1 MNAYPEILTM
11 EQAAAYLQVS
21 TRTLQRM
28 VTAGRVPGRQVGS
41 QWRFER
47 DQLRE
52 WVRGEEPSPAEKEQ
66 AAQTLSQRELVTKE
80 SLRLG
85 VDVPETLLD
94 MQQSYAERRGRGS
107 QSADTATDD
116 PDEADR

>member
-1 MNAYPEILTM
+1 MDEYPEILTM

-28 VTAGRVPGRQVGS
+28 VTDGRVPGRQVGS
-41 QWRFER
+41 QWRFDRE
-47 DQLRE
+47 QLRD
-52 WVRGEEPSPAEKEQ
+52 WVRGDEPSPAEKEQ
-66 AAQTLSQRELVTKE
+66 AEQALNQRELVEKE

-94 MQQSYAERRGRGS
+94 MQQSYAERNRREDQAGETETGE
-107 QSADTATDD
+107 
-116 PDEADR
+116 PDASER

>member
-1 MNAYPEILTM
+1 MNEYPEILTM

-28 VTAGRVPGRQVGS
+28 VTDGRVPGRQVGS
-41 QWRFER
+41 QWRFDRE
-47 DQLRE
+47 QLRD
-52 WVRGEEPSPAEKEQ
+52 WVRCEEPSPAEKERAEQ
-66 AAQTLSQRELVTKE
+66 ASSQRDLVEKE

-94 MQQSYAERRGRGS
+94 MQQDYAERRSRRD
-107 QSADTATDD
+107 QPIDTATGD
-116 PDEADR
+116 PEESDR

>member
-1 MNAYPEILTM
+1 MNENPEILTM
-11 EQAAAYLQVS
+11 EQAAEYLQVS

-28 VTAGRVPGRQVGS
+28 VTDGRVPGRQVGS
-41 QWRFER
+41 QWRFDRE
-47 DQLRE
+47 QLRE

-66 AAQTLSQRELVTKE
+66 AAQASSQRELVEKE

-94 MQQSYAERRGRGS
+94 MQQSYAERRSRGG
-107 QSADTATDD
+107 QSSETATGD
-116 PDEADR
+116 PDESDR